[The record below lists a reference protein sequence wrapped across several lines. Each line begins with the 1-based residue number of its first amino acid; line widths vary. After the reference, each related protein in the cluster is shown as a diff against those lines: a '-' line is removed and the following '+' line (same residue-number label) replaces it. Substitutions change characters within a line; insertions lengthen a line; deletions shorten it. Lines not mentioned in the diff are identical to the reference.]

1 MANKSIQFKRGTA
14 ARWYELNIVLLAG
27 QAGFEYDTKKMK
39 IGDGITPWR
48 DLPYTNEEFCS
59 VNTFSDLPHIGNI
72 NMIYRVIDEK
82 TLYQWNDEN
91 SQYESLNNSILDVN
105 EIKIINGGNANG

>member
-1 MANKSIQFKRGTA
+1 MTNSSIQFKRGTA

-59 VNTFSDLPHIGNI
+59 VETFSDLPKIGTVDK
-72 NMIYRVIDEK
+72 IYRVIDEK
-82 TLYQWNDEN
+82 TLYQWNNEN
-91 SQYESLNNSILDVN
+91 LQYESLNSSNLNLN